1 TTKRAINFVI
11 EPDANL
17 EDVLEDEVEFRRVEL
32 DDRGRVVSVET
43 CTETF
48 EGPLSAADFQS
59 LRVSPDGYY
68 LALQRR
74 DGRVLFYEEVP
85 SAVCRYAL
93 AGEHRVSPGVDAGVV
108 GVRGVTAGTEL
119 VEGGARVVFRYRDGS
134 TRRGPVVRATL
145 RNPAWLDD
153 SHVVVPGS
161 DDEEEPGVGAALYVF
176 SLHEQEAV
184 EKITLP
190 AEVARRG
197 VSTVVVSDS
206 AAREVIVSSGRAPT
220 SLYLATLGDP
230 AEAVPRRPVKTPK
243 SRGADAGAALE
254 GPTTRSPLHEA
265 PPPEVR
271 VRPVAR
277 IEMFWAVED
286 SYDLNVSEDGR
297 ALALAT
303 AGEEFIEDHGVQ
315 SRRYRVAVL
324 DLSAARRG
332 TLRVDAL
339 VESTMSDRKPL
350 VVPQSELV
358 IMSSRGRLGLR
369 RREVVTP
376 RVARIEGLTA
386 RGRPTR

>member
-1 TTKRAINFVI
+1 M
-11 EPDANL
+11 
-17 EDVLEDEVEFRRVEL
+17 
-32 DDRGRVVSVET
+32 
-43 CTETF
+43 
-48 EGPLSAADFQS
+48 
-59 LRVSPDGYY
+59 
-68 LALQRR
+68 
-74 DGRVLFYEEVP
+74 
-85 SAVCRYAL
+85 
-93 AGEHRVSPGVDAGVV
+93 
-108 GVRGVTAGTEL
+108 
-119 VEGGARVVFRYRDGS
+119 
-134 TRRGPVVRATL
+134 
-145 RNPAWLDD
+145 
-153 SHVVVPGS
+153 
-161 DDEEEPGVGAALYVF
+161 
-176 SLHEQEAV
+176 
-184 EKITLP
+184 
-190 AEVARRG
+190 
-197 VSTVVVSDS
+197 
-206 AAREVIVSSGRAPT
+206 
-220 SLYLATLGDP
+220 
-230 AEAVPRRPVKTPK
+230 KTPK

-254 GPTTRSPLHEA
+254 GPTTRSPLVEA

-286 SYDLNVSEDGR
+286 SYDLSVSEDGR

-339 VESTMSDRKPL
+339 VESSMSDRKPL